1 MSFKSVLTLTMILL
15 ISSCSREDHKQFQG
29 YVEGENIYLASPYF
43 GILTELKVTRG
54 EHVNKG
60 QLLFQ
65 LDPNPQQLN
74 ISQVQGELEQSK
86 NTLVDLEKPR
96 RLPEI
101 SAIEAQIEQANSQIQ
116 LAQIRVDRY
125 QKLYKRQAIDKD
137 SVDAAIAHW
146 EQQKQLKQQYESNL
160 ALAKLGGR
168 DDQVKAQKA
177 KINSL
182 QAKLNEAKWE
192 LAQKTV
198 FAPASGVIFDIYYRV
213 GEFVATQQPVVSL
226 LTPHNIRIEF
236 FVPLEYLSKV
246 QVGKKISFECDGCEK
261 NNAAVVS
268 YISPEVEYIPP
279 LVYARDN
286 YSKLV
291 FRIKASISKPTLF
304 KPGQPVMVTL

>member
-1 MSFKSVLTLTMILL
+1 MSFKSVLTLTTILL

-182 QAKLNEAKWE
+182 RAKLNEAKWE